1 MKKPIGK
8 ITHYYGNIGVAVIE
22 LEDTL
27 KEGDKISIEGTT
39 TKFTQEVG
47 SMQLNHENVKSAK
60 KGDAIG
66 MKVAERVRLGDVCYL
81 AD

>member
-22 LEDTL
+22 LEGTL
-27 KEGDKISIEGTT
+27 REGDKISIEGTT
-39 TKFTQEVG
+39 TNFEQTVD
-47 SMQLNHENVKSAK
+47 SMQLNHENVKEAHA
-60 KGDAIG
+60 GDAIG
-66 MKVAERVRLGDVCYL
+66 MKVAERVRLGDRCYL